1 MEDRF
6 VKDFD
11 LSFDNQLLVDYENE
25 IRNEINSPFDDIKKE
40 NDYIYLEV
48 KIQEVKIWEEII
60 NKYSNFLKNE
70 EKFQRLS
77 KIVYKYKSLRDVRG
91 RLSRILVDLERI
103 KSKQKTFID

>member
-25 IRNEINSPFDDIKKE
+25 IRNEINSLFDDIKKE

-60 NKYSNFLKNE
+60 NKYSHFLKNE
-70 EKFQRLS
+70 EKFKRLS
-77 KIVYKYKSLRDVRG
+77 KIVYKYKSLCDVCG

-103 KSKQKTFID
+103 KSK